1 MNKLIRMLIPLS
13 LLLGLTLA
21 CGLSG
26 GGGEA
31 PPPSEAPSGAEEA
44 PSPTEAPSGVEEAP
58 SPTEAPA
65 GGGETEEE
73 EISLSSVSSG
83 LQNLDSYRSHFEMT
97 FDGTTEG
104 EAEHWVYEMDAEYVR
119 EPFAQHLVMRVPDAK
134 EGFEMVQIGD
144 VQYIIFEDQC
154 MSTSVS
160 EDEAMDTEI
169 LDPEDIIG
177 GLENAHRV
185 RPDERVNGILCQH
198 YTFDETAIVGVGIG
212 GLTHAEGEAWVA
224 VDGDYVVRYTLEAD
238 GKDPATGDEGHIEW
252 EYEIRDV
259 NVPITIEPPSGCE
272 AAESEFPMM
281 PDASDLTTMAGMT
294 MYTSA
299 SSFDDVLAFYQEQM
313 PANGWSDTGDTFIT
327 SDTAMLSYAKEERT
341 ATVTLTGED
350 ETVSVVIMSE

>member
-1 MNKLIRMLIPLS
+1 MNKLIRTLIPLS

-26 GGGEA
+26 GGEES
-31 PPPSEAPSGAEEA
+31 PPPIEAPSGAEEA
-44 PSPTEAPSGVEEAP
+44 PSPTEAPSGVEEVP

-83 LQNLDSYRSHFEMT
+83 LQSLDSYRGHFEMT
-97 FDGTTEG
+97 FDGTAEG
-104 EAEHWVYEMDAEYVR
+104 EAEHWAHEMDVEYVR
-119 EPFAQHLVMRVPDAK
+119 EPFAQRIVMGGTEAM
-134 EGFEMVQIGD
+134 EGLEMVQIGD
-144 VQYIIFEDQC
+144 EQYIVFGDQC
-154 MSTSVS
+154 IRTSVGEG
-160 EDEAMDTEI
+160 EDMGEEI
-169 LDPEDIIG
+169 LDPDDIIG
-177 GLENAHRV
+177 GLENARRV
-185 RPDERVNGILCQH
+185 RPDERVNDILCRH
-198 YTFDETAIVGVGIG
+198 YAFDETSVIWAGF
-212 GLTHAEGEAWVA
+212 THAEGEVWVA

-238 GKDPATGDEGHIEW
+238 GKDPAAGDEGHIEW

-281 PDASDLTTMAGMT
+281 PDASDLTTMSGMT

-313 PANGWSDTGDTFIT
+313 PANGWSDEGDAFIT
-327 SDTAMLSYAKEERT
+327 SDTAMLSYAQEERT

-350 ETVSVVIMSE
+350 GAVSVVIMSE